1 MAKITFGIWKPNSFY
16 HIYNNP
22 TLFADMNDNISNHV
36 ASWKEMLFF
45 SKQLDLQFLLGG
57 RLNRE
62 RKSPKLALLEGG
74 VISSVQNI
82 ILGVVVSF
90 GQQYFIYVFISSN
103 IAIYGHQMEVLLMR
117 LSSLNTTGLK
127 NQKMGSKVQSSH
139 NCMLAKGI

>member
-1 MAKITFGIWKPNSFY
+1 
-16 HIYNNP
+16 
-22 TLFADMNDNISNHV
+22 
-36 ASWKEMLFF
+36 MLFF